1 MANARY
7 KCNWALCLRKVMMID
22 SKLCL
27 TNKDVGKKVYEIE
40 NETTYVS
47 RWQVIA
53 KDQDEAFEIWL
64 DQHSQDLKTEDG
76 AADTCVCTYVK
87 DYSQMGDTKEVAE
100 IKYNKEEDE
109 VYII

>member
-76 AADTCVCTYVK
+76 AAGNCVCTYVK
-87 DYSQMGDTKEVAE
+87 DYSQMGDTKEIAE
-100 IKYNKEEDE
+100 IKQDEELDE
-109 VYII
+109 VIAE